1 MTFREGRHNS
11 NGKNESLNNVP
22 RAGKRRESGRRSKSR
37 ATTPRRHPPPSCHT
51 RRRFRSRGTRI
62 PLALSCCAK
71 WISFLASCYFFFFFF
86 FSASLKPVALRCLP
100 TRARF
105 RFSISRGKVVW
116 SERGDQRATTA
127 RLVGGSSSPVVPL
140 SSHRCGFDETAK
152 RKSPIDFNWRDI
164 EDSRCR

>member
-51 RRRFRSRGTRI
+51 RRRFRSRGTRV

-86 FSASLKPVALRCLP
+86 FSVAKTGRAPVPPYSRSISLLDIARESCLVRAGRSTSDNSP
-100 TRARF
+100 TRRWFIVAR
-105 RFSISRGKVVW
+105 RPALIPPLRIRRDRETKV
-116 SERGDQRATTA
+116 A
-127 RLVGGSSSPVVPL
+127 
-140 SSHRCGFDETAK
+140 
-152 RKSPIDFNWRDI
+152 N
-164 EDSRCR
+164 